1 MNINENIMKKAP
13 LVHCLTNNVVK
24 NFTANGLL
32 AIGASPIM
40 DDNPMEVSEVAKKA
54 DAILINTGTLMD
66 SDMEAMLTTGTVAN
80 NHQKPIVLDPVAVRS
95 EERREGREE

>member
-40 DDNPMEVSEVAKKA
+40 ADNPMEVSEVAKKQ
-54 DAILINTGTLMD
+54 
-66 SDMEAMLTTGTVAN
+66 MLF
-80 NHQKPIVLDPVAVRS
+80 
-95 EERREGREE
+95 